1 MAHVIRMP
9 GISADSEEAV
19 LLEWNIAS
27 GSAIRSG
34 DNLATVETEKANV
47 DIEADGDGTL
57 WRTLVEP
64 GATVAVGAPI
74 AVIVDSGENTDDEG
88 AILGA
93 LGLGGAAPSAP
104 SAAPVEPAPA
114 APAPAASA
122 PAEPAPVAA
131 PAVPEPA
138 PAPASAEPAPA
149 ASGDRLFS
157 SPLAR
162 KIARDAG
169 VPLDAI
175 VGTGPSGRIIR
186 ADVDR
191 AIAQGAGAS
200 SAAPATATPAA
211 APAAAPAPAVST
223 DQYDEVPHTKLR
235 RAIAG
240 ALQASKQDAP
250 HFYLT
255 RTARVDEL
263 LALRARVNANRES
276 RISINDFVVKA
287 VAVALAE
294 FPDVRVTWGADAVR
308 RHHSV
313 DVAVA
318 IQTERGLVTPVVRD
332 ADRTSLGGISATVR
346 DFAGRAADGKLKQ
359 HELEG
364 GTFTVT
370 NLGMFGVEEFSAIIN
385 PPHAGILAV
394 GAVVKRPV
402 VGEND
407 VIEVGHTLTVT
418 VSADHRPVDGVLVA
432 RWLQR
437 FIELLENPLE
447 ILT

>member
-104 SAAPVEPAPA
+104 SAAPVEPAPV
-114 APAPAASA
+114 APAPAVSA
-122 PAEPAPVAA
+122 PAEPAPV
-131 PAVPEPA
+131 
-138 PAPASAEPAPA
+138 

>member
-64 GATVAVGAPI
+64 GTTVAVGAPI

-93 LGLGGAAPSAP
+93 LGLGGSASSVPAAAAAAPSA
-104 SAAPVEPAPA
+104 SAPA
-114 APAPAASA
+114 APASVAAPAA
-122 PAEPAPVAA
+122 AEPAPV
-131 PAVPEPA
+131 PSTPPA
-138 PAPASAEPAPA
+138 PAESAPSAS
-149 ASGDRLFS
+149 SGDRQFS

-169 VPLDAI
+169 VPLEAI

-186 ADVDR
+186 ADVER
-191 AIAQGAGAS
+191 AIAEGAGAS
-200 SAAPATATPAA
+200 AATPAVPDAASAASAAPAPV
-211 APAAAPAPAVST
+211 APASAER
-223 DQYDEVPHTKLR
+223 YDEVPHTKLR

-263 LALRARVNANRES
+263 LGLRARVNANRES

>member
-19 LLEWNIAS
+19 LLEWNIGQGAS
-27 GSAIRSG
+27 ISFG

-64 GATVAVGAPI
+64 GTTVPVGNPI
-74 AVIVDSGENTDDEG
+74 AVILEAGESADDEAG
-88 AILGA
+88 ILA
-93 LGLGGAAPSAP
+93 SLGLGA
-104 SAAPVEPAPA
+104 APA
-114 APAPAASA
+114 APATPAATAAPEPAPVPAPAPTPEPAPVPAAAAASA
-122 PAEPAPVAA
+122 PASAPISA
-131 PAVPEPA
+131 P
-138 PAPASAEPAPA
+138 
-149 ASGDRLFS
+149 SGGRLFS

-169 VPLDAI
+169 LELDSI

-186 ADVDR
+186 ADVER
-191 AIAQGAGAS
+191 AIADVARAS
-200 SAAPATATPAA
+200 APSTPSAAPAPPAA
-211 APAAAPAPAVST
+211 STAAT
-223 DQYDEVPHTKLR
+223 DAGAFDEVPHTKLR

-240 ALQASKQDAP
+240 ALQASKQEAP

-255 RTARVDEL
+255 KTARVDEL
-263 LALRARVNANRES
+263 LALRERVNAGREA

-287 VAVALAE
+287 VAVALRE

-308 RHHSV
+308 RHHTV

-318 IQTERGLVTPVVRD
+318 VSTERGLVTPVIRNAD
-332 ADRTSLGGISATVR
+332 AASVSAISAQVR
-346 DFAGRAADGKLKQ
+346 DFVERARDGRLKQ
-359 HELEG
+359 SELEG

-370 NLGMFGVEEFSAIIN
+370 NLGMYGVEEFSAIIN

-402 VGEND
+402 VGDDD

-418 VSADHRPVDGVLVA
+418 VSADHRPVDGVIVA
-432 RWLQR
+432 QWLQR
-437 FIELLENPLE
+437 FTQLLENPLE

>member
-114 APAPAASA
+114 AAPAAL
-122 PAEPAPVAA
+122 EPAA
-131 PAVPEPA
+131 
-138 PAPASAEPAPA
+138 APASAEPAPA
-149 ASGDRLFS
+149 ASGDRLVS

-223 DQYDEVPHTKLR
+223 EQYDEVPHTKLR

>member
-114 APAPAASA
+114 AAPAAL
-122 PAEPAPVAA
+122 EPAA
-131 PAVPEPA
+131 
-138 PAPASAEPAPA
+138 APASAEPAPA

>member
-1 MAHVIRMP
+1 AV
-9 GISADSEEAV
+9 SE
-19 LLEWNIAS
+19 
-27 GSAIRSG
+27 
-34 DNLATVETEKANV
+34 
-47 DIEADGDGTL
+47 
-57 WRTLVEP
+57 
-64 GATVAVGAPI
+64 APF
-74 AVIVDSGENTDDEG
+74 
-88 AILGA
+88 
-93 LGLGGAAPSAP
+93 P
-104 SAAPVEPAPA
+104 
-114 APAPAASA
+114 
-122 PAEPAPVAA
+122 
-131 PAVPEPA
+131 
-138 PAPASAEPAPA
+138 AEPAPA

-191 AIAQGAGAS
+191 AIAQGAGTS
-200 SAAPATATPAA
+200 SATPAA
-211 APAAAPAPAVST
+211 APPAPAAAPASAAAVST
-223 DQYDEVPHTKLR
+223 EHYDEVPHTKLR

-263 LALRARVNANRES
+263 LALRTRVNANRES
-276 RISINDFVVKA
+276 RVSINDFVVKA

-308 RHHSV
+308 RHHTV

-318 IQTERGLVTPVVRD
+318 IQTDRGLVTPVVRD
-332 ADRTSLGGISATVR
+332 ADRTSLGGVSAAVR
-346 DFAGRAADGKLKQ
+346 DFAERAADGKLKQ

-432 RWLQR
+432 RWLHR